1 VSSLDEL
8 QLRCK
13 VARINKDKVYG
24 LGSESTN
31 VIGRQFYQDST
42 SSSVQVMK
50 EDIEQLK
57 IKLLVIV
64 TERDEL
70 RERIVNNEREIQQ
83 NNKMLH
89 LLMGKMD
96 FQPPDI

>member
-1 VSSLDEL
+1 
-8 QLRCK
+8 
-13 VARINKDKVYG
+13 
-24 LGSESTN
+24 
-31 VIGRQFYQDST
+31 
-42 SSSVQVMK
+42 MK